1 MCFANRNRCKRC
13 NKETIQYV
21 SKCQQYPNVTTETAT
36 HAIRGRHRRIR
47 SCKECRRTERRRAEE
62 EAALTTVHHQQ
73 AKAIIEWQRLERPL
87 PLSDEAIATRYGD
100 LYLDGERL
108 HPYCVGFTDIHRDY
122 MAAHRRELAARS
134 KKIQEAL
141 NEVEFELTVD
151 ELEIVAMIFSEDA
164 MFDECIQRQAEI
176 DSGAR
181 TMTET
186 DRDFSFHE
194 VGTIRNFNRAM
205 VTIKSAARRNNF
217 GTWTVDVPDRYV
229 AEDRIRREI
238 IAYIAA
244 LEEANAEDDRI
255 DKFTNQV
262 LNEFKKEEE
271 TFDFDPKT
279 CSLKSEVPVWG
290 RVDDRKTFCEWK
302 NHCQQSSKKLE
313 GKFDRWYT
321 LINQY
326 RKYLMIVSPAQA
338 TLFSIARNKIA
349 SRMFRALTG
358 RPEPVPLV
366 KVPEPAT
373 PELQSQE
380 THDNELSSLD
390 LDDYLDTDS
399 EDDGCDMALSDT
411 EDDDDES
418 NGVEMTPARQR
429 LQQSLSGLEQL
440 VQISNG
446 FIRDLPE
453 QSNTGAAYLQQCI
466 RFLNDQ
472 LASNSYPTGAEWE
485 IVAQYTA
492 NAMEMLNHLNDER
505 NARAASRQAES
516 PGAWREP
523 TQEPEPFLVD
533 LTPMELGIME
543 EEPDSIAHGRRHILG
558 LSSPL
563 RAYEWRLEEEG
574 SEDGNVWRG
583 EMYDEDEDEEYF

>member
-1 MCFANRNRCKRC
+1 MCFANRSRCKRC

-62 EAALTTVHHQQ
+62 EATLTTVHHQQ

-87 PLSDEAIATRYGD
+87 PLSNEAIAT
-100 LYLDGERL
+100 
-108 HPYCVGFTDIHRDY
+108 RDY

-326 RKYLMIVSPAQA
+326 RKYLMLVSPAQA

-380 THDNELSSLD
+380 THDNELN
-390 LDDYLDTDS
+390 
-399 EDDGCDMALSDT
+399 DGCDMALSDT
-411 EDDDDES
+411 SDDDDES

-472 LASNSYPTGAEWE
+472 LASNSYPTEAEWE

-492 NAMEMLNHLNDER
+492 NAMGMLNHLNDER

-543 EEPDSIAHGRRHILG
+543 EQPDSIAHGRRHILG

>member
-1 MCFANRNRCKRC
+1 MCFANRSRCKRC

-21 SKCQQYPNVTTETAT
+21 SKCQQYPNVTAETAT

-62 EAALTTVHHQQ
+62 EATLTTVHHQQ
-73 AKAIIEWQRLERPL
+73 AKAILEWQRLERPL
-87 PLSDEAIATRYGD
+87 PLTDEAIATRN
-100 LYLDGERL
+100 
-108 HPYCVGFTDIHRDY
+108 Y
-122 MAAHRRELAARS
+122 MAAHRLQLAARS
-134 KKIQEAL
+134 KEIQEAL
-141 NEVEFELTVD
+141 NEVEFELTID
-151 ELEIVAMIFSEDA
+151 ELEIVSMVFSEDA

-181 TMTET
+181 TMTES
-186 DRDFSFHE
+186 DKEFSFHE
-194 VGTIRNFNRAM
+194 VGTTRNYNGAM
-205 VTIKSAARRNNF
+205 DTIKSAARRNNF

-229 AEDRIRREI
+229 AEDRVRREI
-238 IAYIAA
+238 IAYIAT
-244 LEEANAEDDRI
+244 LEEANADDDRI
-255 DKFTNQV
+255 DKFINRV
-262 LNEFKKEEE
+262 LDRFKKDEE
-271 TFDFDPKT
+271 TFDFDPKAR
-279 CSLKSEVPVWG
+279 SLASEVPVWG

-302 NHCQQSSKKLE
+302 NHCQQSSKRLE
-313 GKFDRWYT
+313 GTFDRWYT

-326 RKYLMIVSPAQA
+326 RKYLILVSPAQA
-338 TLFSIARNKIA
+338 TLFSIARNTIA

-358 RPEPVPLV
+358 RPEPAPLV
-366 KVPEPAT
+366 KVPEPTT

-380 THDNELSSLD
+380 IHDDEPSSLD

-411 EDDDDES
+411 SDDES

-429 LQQSLSGLEQL
+429 LQQSLLGLAQL
-440 VQISNG
+440 VQISDG
-446 FIRDLPE
+446 FIRDLPD

-472 LASNSYPTGAEWE
+472 LASNSYPTEAEWE

-505 NARAASRQAES
+505 NARAASRQAGQ
-516 PGAWREP
+516 PGVWREP
-523 TQEPEPFLVD
+523 TQEPEPFFVD
-533 LTPMELGIME
+533 LTPMEVGIIE
-543 EEPDSIAHGRRHILG
+543 EEPENIAYGGRHILG
-558 LSSPL
+558 LLSPL

-574 SEDGNVWRG
+574 SEDGSVWRG
-583 EMYDEDEDEEYF
+583 ETFDEDEEHF